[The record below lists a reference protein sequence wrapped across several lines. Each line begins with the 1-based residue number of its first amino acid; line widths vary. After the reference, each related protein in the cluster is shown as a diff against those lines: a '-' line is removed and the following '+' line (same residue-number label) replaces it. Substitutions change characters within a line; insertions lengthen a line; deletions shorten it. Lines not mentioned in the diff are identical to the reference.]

1 MTGSAG
7 RSDDDAWRR
16 KEPIYAVIRQTD
28 MTNDVP
34 RIRLLAASG
43 LLLFCAAWGGPSN
56 ATGGSHAKGTS
67 DADGTSSAS
76 CAAPYLDDRPSSGL
90 VRGPVPTVRP
100 GAMITIYGHW
110 YTSTC
115 DDTGG
120 NDPLMPLPPVHLT
133 LTLPG
138 GDVQELGVF
147 HPTGQDMGFSIGVRV
162 PPDTRSGTAIVG
174 DTGKYRATYEF
185 KVGQ

>member
-1 MTGSAG
+1 MP
-7 RSDDDAWRR
+7 R
-16 KEPIYAVIRQTD
+16 EPSHAAIRQRH

-34 RIRLLAASG
+34 RMRLLAVSG
-43 LLLFCAAWGGPSN
+43 LLLFCAACGGPSN

-67 DADGTSSAS
+67 EANGTSSAS
-76 CAAPYLDDRPSSGL
+76 CAAPYLDDQPSSGQ
-90 VRGPVPTVRP
+90 VRGPVPTVSP
-100 GAMITIYGHW
+100 GAMVTIYGHW

-115 DDTGG
+115 NDTGG

-138 GDVQELGVF
+138 GDVQELGEF
-147 HPTGQDMGFSIGVRV
+147 KPNGEDMGFSIDVRV
-162 PPDTRSGTAIVG
+162 PPDTRSGTATVG
-174 DTGKYRATYEF
+174 DDEQHPATYEF